1 MHKVIVLDDLSQE
14 GLDLLNAAPGIEY
27 EVRTGLKGDDLRK
40 ALQEFDG
47 AICRSGVKIT
57 AESLAG
63 SRRLK
68 AVVRAGVGTDNIDK
82 AAATRAGVVVMNTPA
97 GNTLS
102 TAEHTITLMLA
113 MSRNVA
119 PAYQSLCEG
128 RWDRKNYMGT
138 QVAGKTLGV
147 VGLGRIGL
155 AVAQRALALEMK
167 VMGFDPFMSK
177 ERAQDLGI
185 ELVETVAAMLPSVDY
200 LTVHTPLTDETRNL
214 VDLPQLEVMKTGV
227 RLVNCARGGIYN
239 EEALVKG
246 LESGKIAGVALDVFV
261 EEPCTD
267 SPLFGKP
274 GVLCTPHLGAS
285 TEEAQTSVAVEAVQ
299 LLTDYL
305 INGTI
310 RHSVNVAPLDAKT
323 LESLKGYVDVAY
335 RLGMLIAGLQEGNV
349 RECKINYR
357 GEISDRDTKVLTAV
371 FAAGLLKNALDEE
384 VNLVNAEYMLRDR
397 GIELTVE
404 SHSEMGAFRSTMSA
418 ELKTDSGQHK
428 VAGTVFGQSMPR
440 LVAIDGYRLE
450 AYLDGCLLVYTHK
463 DVPGIIGKVGTLF
476 GEHGVNIG
484 QMAVGR
490 DQAGGDAIGILNLD
504 AAPSAEALEAM
515 KKLPSISSARVIHL
529 PEAGELPAWLQT

>member
-1 MHKVIVLDDLSQE
+1 
-14 GLDLLNAAPGIEY
+14 
-27 EVRTGLKGDDLRK
+27 
-40 ALQEFDG
+40 
-47 AICRSGVKIT
+47 
-57 AESLAG
+57 
-63 SRRLK
+63 
-68 AVVRAGVGTDNIDK
+68 
-82 AAATRAGVVVMNTPA
+82 
-97 GNTLS
+97 
-102 TAEHTITLMLA
+102 
-113 MSRNVA
+113 
-119 PAYQSLCEG
+119 
-128 RWDRKNYMGT
+128 
-138 QVAGKTLGV
+138 
-147 VGLGRIGL
+147 
-155 AVAQRALALEMK
+155 
-167 VMGFDPFMSK
+167 
-177 ERAQDLGI
+177 
-185 ELVETVAAMLPSVDY
+185 
-200 LTVHTPLTDETRNL
+200 
-214 VDLPQLEVMKTGV
+214 
-227 RLVNCARGGIYN
+227 
-239 EEALVKG
+239 

-529 PEAGELPAWLQT
+529 PESGELPAWLQC

>member
-14 GLDLLNAAPGIEY
+14 GLDLLEAAPGIEY
-27 EVRTGLKGDDLRK
+27 EVRTGLKGDDLRQ
-40 ALQEFDG
+40 ALQQFDG

-82 AAATRAGVVVMNTPA
+82 TAATRAGVVVMNTPA

-138 QVAGKTLGV
+138 QVAGKTLGI

-155 AVAQRALALEMK
+155 AVAARAIALEMK
-167 VMGFDPFMSK
+167 VMGYDPFMSK

-200 LTVHTPLTDETRNL
+200 LTVHTPLTEETRNL
-214 VDLPQLEVMKTGV
+214 VDLPQLEVMKIGV

-246 LESGKIAGVALDVFV
+246 LESGKLAGVALDVFV

-285 TEEAQTSVAVEAVQ
+285 TEEAQTSVAVEAVG

-305 INGTI
+305 TNGTI
-310 RHSVNVAPLDAKT
+310 RHAVNVAPLDAKT
-323 LESLKGYVDVAY
+323 LESLRGYVDVAY
-335 RLGMLIAGLQEGNV
+335 RLGMLLAGLKDGNA
-349 RECKINYR
+349 RECRLNYR
-357 GEISDRDTKVLTAV
+357 GEIADRDTKVLTAV
-371 FAAGLLKNALDEE
+371 FAAGLLKHALDEE

-418 ELKTDSGQHK
+418 ELKTDSSQHK

-504 AAPSAEALEAM
+504 AAPTPEALDAM

-529 PEAGELPAWLQT
+529 PEAGELPAWLQG